1 MQGDKLY
8 FAPKFEFDDALNKDL
23 VMEEDLMYT
32 HDTPSYAADG
42 ILECND
48 EIFAFQRFNEKPL
61 VTSTQEESLKVF
73 SSNRLI
79 SLEETSEIFSDKK
92 ESSHFKSEQDE
103 KFTNQS
109 DKEDDDCGDSEEII
123 LVPYEFQGDGRK
135 REAKRHKSRTVIPQ
149 EEIDLDQLIRDY

>member
-79 SLEETSEIFSDKK
+79 SSEETSEIFSDKK